1 MLCCRPEFGHAV
13 SDEIIS
19 AKKEANFDP
28 KVQGS
33 NINVIFLNGLELR
46 RLSHPQCARGW
57 VMCKSTR
64 ASSHN
69 LYRHPVPTIR

>member
-33 NINVIFLNGLELR
+33 NINVISLM
-46 RLSHPQCARGW
+46 
-57 VMCKSTR
+57 V
-64 ASSHN
+64 
-69 LYRHPVPTIR
+69 